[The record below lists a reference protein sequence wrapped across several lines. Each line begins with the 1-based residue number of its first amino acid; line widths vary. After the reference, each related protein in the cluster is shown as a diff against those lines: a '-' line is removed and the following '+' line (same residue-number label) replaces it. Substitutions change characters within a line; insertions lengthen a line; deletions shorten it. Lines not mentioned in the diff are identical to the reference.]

1 MRISCEHCQRSF
13 NLPEDKVPQ
22 TNRFRFTCPVCQE
35 TNQIY
40 IAKTEEETGETTTD
54 DVKTDDV
61 NTLDAPPLQVPP
73 GARLALVVLGDE
85 RTAQSIGLCLQDR
98 GWQVIEA
105 QSPRMGKAYLQ
116 AYRLELVVMEDSEPG
131 REVLADIHRLPGRER
146 REMNCVLIG
155 DRGASFDTRTAFV
168 LGVNSYVHQDDAQ
181 GLETA
186 LDQAQNLFHQYRQLW
201 MAAGNR

>member
-22 TNRFRFTCPVCQE
+22 SNRFRFTCPVCQE
-35 TNQIY
+35 TNQIH
-40 IAKTEEETGETTTD
+40 IAKPEEATGETTTG
-54 DVKTDDV
+54 DVKTGDV
-61 NTLDAPPLQVPP
+61 NTLDAPPVQAPP
-73 GARLALVVLGDE
+73 GARLALVVLGAE
-85 RTAQSIGLCLQDR
+85 RAAQRVGVYLQYR

-105 QSPRMGKAYLQ
+105 QSPRMGKAYIQ

-131 REVLADIHRLPGRER
+131 REVLAEIHRLPGRER

-155 DRGASFDTRTAFV
+155 DRTASFDTLTAFV

-186 LDQAQNLFHQYRQLW
+186 LDQAQDLFHQYRQLW
-201 MAAGNR
+201 MAAGDR